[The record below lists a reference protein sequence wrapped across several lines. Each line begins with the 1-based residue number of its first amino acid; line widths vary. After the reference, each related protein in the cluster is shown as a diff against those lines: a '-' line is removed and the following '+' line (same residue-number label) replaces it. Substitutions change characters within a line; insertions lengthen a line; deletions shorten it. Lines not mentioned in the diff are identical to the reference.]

1 VHEYEKLLK
10 QAPRNPEFLYLL
22 GYAQQLQGQLS
33 EARTNYE
40 QARKIWPE
48 NAGLQRDLGRL
59 YGEIGDFANART
71 AFEQSLTGE
80 PNEPLTYLYLG
91 EMLEKS
97 GDLRSA
103 VGSYLNAQNLA
114 PLWDRPVYKLGML
127 YGKLERPGDGYY
139 YLGKAFALQDEDD
152 KAINNL
158 ERALKILGANS
169 PRGQL
174 VQEELNTLK
183 KRKRYSMLGAIAA
196 RDNIFGRAGLTY
208 LFSRLSRVSRKYS
221 GSKPNKSQ
229 MLVNE
234 NSQSV
239 SVSWTHS
246 MAL

>member
-1 VHEYEKLLK
+1 
-10 QAPRNPEFLYLL
+10 
-22 GYAQQLQGQLS
+22 
-33 EARTNYE
+33 
-40 QARKIWPE
+40 
-48 NAGLQRDLGRL
+48 LGRL

-183 KRKRYSMLGAIAA
+183 KRKR
-196 RDNIFGRAGLTY
+196 
-208 LFSRLSRVSRKYS
+208 
-221 GSKPNKSQ
+221 
-229 MLVNE
+229 
-234 NSQSV
+234 
-239 SVSWTHS
+239 
-246 MAL
+246 